1 MNPGKIGSKPEDGT
15 ILHCLWENGV
25 IESRANS
32 NGGRFQIAQAGKP
45 LRMRLGVLC
54 LLDLA
59 TDIFTE
65 GLNLE
70 WDGDYGDDDK
80 LA

>member
-1 MNPGKIGSKPEDGT
+1 MNRGKIGSKAEDGI
-15 ILHCLWENGV
+15 ILHCLRENGV

-32 NGGRFQIAQAGKP
+32 NGGRFQIAQADKP

-59 TDIFTE
+59 TDAFAE
-65 GLNLE
+65 RLNLE
-70 WDGDYGDDDK
+70 WDGGYGDDDK